1 MKKRLFSLLLA
12 GLMTI
17 GLVGCKSS
25 APTVTSSGNANTSS
39 EAPKKAEKYGKETI
53 KIAFENYD
61 PTAAQFIQLQKYL
74 KYLQNYVNVEFI
86 YSEALKS
93 AEDEMAFLESAA
105 AAGAKAVIGY
115 YNIAGKAA
123 IKKTVDLGMYYYGGA
138 ENKEIYNEFKNNKLY
153 LGGVNAGE
161 ADYTSGY
168 AMAKGLIDAGAK
180 KLILASG
187 GKAFGVPIFVERV
200 RGIQAA
206 IDEANKSGKD
216 VKIVKEIN
224 GFPDEAFF
232 SAQAEALG
240 MDVDGVL
247 ATFNGAEI
255 WMQPIQAAGKKGK
268 IKISTVAS
276 IDDMYKAAFESGDM
290 AVLAAQLVESFGIS
304 VPMIVNA
311 VEGNSDL
318 IRNADGT
325 AASIKGD
332 NVVIRDKDTFMK
344 YYNIEATGV
353 WAYSGED
360 MQKLIKGYNKDAK
373 YADYVK
379 LIADQDINSINSRR
393 GVK

>member
-1 MKKRLFSLLLA
+1 MKKRLVSVLLA
-12 GLMTI
+12 GLMTV
-17 GLVGCKSS
+17 GLVGCKTST
-25 APTVTSSGNANTSS
+25 APASTNTNTNTAS
-39 EAPKKAEKYGKETI
+39 EAPKKVEKYGKETI

-61 PTAAQFIQLQKYL
+61 PTAAQFIQMQKYF

-86 YSEALKS
+86 YSEAIKS

-115 YNIAGKAA
+115 YNVAGKAA
-123 IKKTVDLGMYYYGGA
+123 IQKAVDLGMYYYGHA

-153 LGGVNAGE
+153 LGSVDIGE
-161 ADYTSGY
+161 ADYTGGY
-168 AMAKGLIDAGAK
+168 AMAKGLIDSGAK
-180 KLILASG
+180 KLLLASG

-200 RGIQAA
+200 KGIQAA

-232 SAQAEALG
+232 SAQGEALA

-255 WMQPIQAAGKKGK
+255 WMQPIQAAGKSGK
-268 IKISTVAS
+268 IKISTIAS
-276 IDDMYKAAFESGDM
+276 IDDMYKAAFESGQM
-290 AVLAAQLVESFGIS
+290 ATLAAQLVEGFAVSI
-304 VPMIVNA
+304 PMIVNA
-311 VEGNSDL
+311 VEGNSAV

-325 AASIKGD
+325 AANWKGD
-332 NVVIRDKDTFMK
+332 NIVIKDKDTFMK
-344 YYNIEATGV
+344 YYNVEATGV
-353 WAYSGED
+353 WAYGGED
-360 MQKLIKGYNKDAK
+360 IQKLIKGINKDVK
-373 YADYVK
+373 YTDYAK
-379 LIADQDINSINSRR
+379 LIADQDINSINARR